1 MNLTQVSPTS
11 EQIAQLMA
19 YPKDTP
25 VTMVN
30 ILKFKEKTATINET
44 GLEAYTRYMQNVQP
58 FIAQAQATLVWKGN
72 VFSTII
78 GDATNQPDVIMLV
91 AYPSVLHFL
100 KMAQNTDYQKV
111 AQDRTIALE
120 YGGLI
125 ACTTQN

>member
-1 MNLTQVSPTS
+1 MNLTQISPTP
-11 EQIAQLMA
+11 EQITQLMA

-30 ILKFKEKTATINET
+30 ILKFKEKTVHTNET
-44 GLEAYTRYMQNVQP
+44 GLEAYTRYVQNVQP
-58 FIAQAQATLVWKGN
+58 FISQAKATLLWKGY
-72 VFSTII
+72 VVSTVI

-91 AYPSVLHFL
+91 TYPSVLHFL
-100 KMAQNTDYQKV
+100 KMAQNPNYQKA
-111 AQDRTIALE
+111 AQDRAIALE